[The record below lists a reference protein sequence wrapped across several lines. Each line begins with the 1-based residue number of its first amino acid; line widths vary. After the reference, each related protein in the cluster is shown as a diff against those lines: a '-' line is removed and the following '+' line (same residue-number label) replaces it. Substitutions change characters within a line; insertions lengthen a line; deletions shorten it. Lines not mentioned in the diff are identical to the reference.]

1 MNLITIQTVDGTVAR
16 SIGGY
21 DKQEDAL
28 SALYSTMASSI
39 ANPNLSR
46 AVCLIMSDD
55 GHVDKCEKFSRTI
68 ANPNPIES
76 EEE

>member
-16 SIGGY
+16 SMLGY
-21 DKQEDAL
+21 DTYEDAL

-46 AVCLIMSDD
+46 AVCLLMSDD
-55 GHVDKCEKFSRTI
+55 GHVDKCERFSRTI
-68 ANPNPIES
+68 AKPNPIES

>member
-68 ANPNPIES
+68 ANSNPIES